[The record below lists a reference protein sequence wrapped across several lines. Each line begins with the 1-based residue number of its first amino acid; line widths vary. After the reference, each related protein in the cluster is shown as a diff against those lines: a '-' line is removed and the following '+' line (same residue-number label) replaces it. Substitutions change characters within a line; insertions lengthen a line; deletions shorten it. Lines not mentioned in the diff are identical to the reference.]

1 MQICYLCLY
10 GKTKPLFDRI
20 KDLSFWQRL
29 FQWRRVRN
37 LSFDAYEEFRAL
49 ARETE
54 AVRETAGRLQNRI
67 TELSAHNK
75 NLSRRVRDGRC
86 SRHARMQ
93 ISGAP
98 AGAFAKTQPAYRN
111 SQKKVAGFKPHVKTT
126 LKTITR
132 TSHG

>member
-1 MQICYLCLY
+1 MEKLNLF
-10 GKTKPLFDRI
+10 FDRI

-67 TELSAHNK
+67 TELSAHNE
-75 NLSRRVRDGRC
+75 NLSRRVHEMEVQSARKDANIEELNGRLRED
-86 SRHARMQ
+86 SASIQ
-93 ISGAP
+93 EL
-98 AGAFAKTQPAYRN
+98 T
-111 SQKKVAGFKPHVKTT
+111 KKWQVSKPHVKTT